1 MTVAEMA
8 RPGPLSGFKVVEFEA
23 IGPAPMCGMLLAD
36 LGATVLRIERV
47 EKVELG
53 SDRPLRYEVLLR
65 GRQRLGIDLKAA
77 AGKAAALEI
86 VSRADALI
94 EGLRPGVMERLGLG
108 PLDCH
113 ARNPRLVYGR
123 MTGWGQDGPLAQAAG
138 HDINYIALSGALH
151 AIGRAG
157 ASPTVPLNIVG
168 DFGGGALYLA
178 LGVVSALL
186 HAQRSGEGQVVD
198 ASVLDGT
205 LSLMAMHFG
214 SAAAGLWG
222 MERGSNLI
230 DSGAPFY
237 DVYECAD
244 GQWVSV
250 GAIESRFF
258 DELLARLKIPRS
270 DFADRSDRACWPS
283 LRAMLAER
291 FRSRRREEW
300 CRLLEGTDCCFAPVL
315 SMKES
320 ARHPHIAARAALVE
334 SAGVVQPN
342 VAPRFSATP
351 GAVGAPPRAVS
362 RAEALES
369 LKSWFGVARL
379 QGLES
384 RGLLDAVQ
392 GTAVET
398 VS

>member
-1 MTVAEMA
+1 MG
-8 RPGPLSGFKVVEFEA
+8 RPGPLSGFRLVEFEA

-36 LGATVLRIERV
+36 LGAKVLRIERV

-53 SDRPLRYEVLLR
+53 SERPLRYEVLLR
-65 GRQRLGIDLKAA
+65 GRERLALDLKTA

-86 VSRADALI
+86 VSRADAVI
-94 EGLRPGVMERLGLG
+94 EGLRPGAMERLGLG
-108 PLDCH
+108 PRDCQ

-151 AIGRAG
+151 ATGRAG
-157 ASPTVPLNIVG
+157 APPAVPLNIVG

-186 HAQRSGEGQVVD
+186 HAQRTGEGQVVD
-198 ASVLDGT
+198 ASVLEGT

-214 SAAAGLWG
+214 SAAAGLWN

-244 GQWVSV
+244 GQWISV

-258 DELLARLKIPRS
+258 DQLLARLEVPRA
-270 DFADRSDRACWPS
+270 DFADRRDRTCWPR
-283 LRAMLAER
+283 LRATLAER

-315 SMKES
+315 SMQES
-320 ARHPHIAARAALVE
+320 ALHPHVVARRALVE
-334 SAGVVQPN
+334 NAGVIQPN

-351 GAVGAPPRAVS
+351 GAVGAPPRPVS
-362 RAEALES
+362 RSEAQES
-369 LKSWFGVARL
+369 LRAWFGAGRL
-379 QGLES
+379 EQPEAC
-384 RGLLDAVQ
+384 GLLDAVQ
-392 GTAVET
+392 GTAGEAAVRT
-398 VS
+398 